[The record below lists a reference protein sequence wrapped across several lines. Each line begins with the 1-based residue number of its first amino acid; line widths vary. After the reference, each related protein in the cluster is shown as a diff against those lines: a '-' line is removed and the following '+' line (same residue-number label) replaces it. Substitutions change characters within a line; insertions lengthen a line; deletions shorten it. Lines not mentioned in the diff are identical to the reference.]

1 MASKAYCEQVGVKRH
16 AAGNQGEI
24 QYWYMRTSS
33 KNSQPNGLQ
42 SHFPAVKTA
51 ALTFAQTFICQNPTE
66 FVRRPVQINLHIGLL
81 QHEAFRRL
89 AYFRK
94 NKCDE

>member
-33 KNSQPNGLQ
+33 SNNQPKGLQ
-42 SHFPAVKTA
+42 SHFQAVKTA
-51 ALTFAQTFICQNPTE
+51 ALTFAQTFIRQNPSE
-66 FVRRPVQINLHIGLL
+66 FVRRLIQINLHVVLL

-89 AYFRK
+89 ADFRK
-94 NKCDE
+94 NKRDE